1 MLSKARHRIEVHV
14 SLERGEPFARADR
27 LPIGAG
33 VDHPRQSWWC
43 DGEPK
48 EVLSIASAEA
58 DRLGL
63 PFEVEVDD
71 DVEWQ
76 ESWNQ
81 HCELG

>member
-1 MLSKARHRIEVHV
+1 MLSRARHRIEVHV
-14 SLERGEPFARADR
+14 SLERGAPFARADR

-33 VDHPRQSWWC
+33 VDHPRQGWWC

-48 EVLSIASAEA
+48 EVLGLAQAEA

-76 ESWNQ
+76 ESWNP
-81 HCELG
+81 HCELS

>member
-14 SLERGEPFARADR
+14 SLERGQPFARADR

-33 VDHPRQSWWC
+33 VDHPRESWCC
-43 DGEPK
+43 DGEPR
-48 EVLSIASAEA
+48 EVLGIARCEAE
-58 DRLGL
+58 RLGL
-63 PFEVEVDD
+63 PLEVEVDD